1 MLRVDNR
8 VGCIFTAILLAAVLS
23 ESVAAQTIQRVPIL
37 VDTDIGTDIGDAFAL
52 GFVFGSYELDV
63 RGITTVSG
71 NTQQRAMMICRFL
84 TMTGRRHTAVAAGQD
99 PQPER
104 PITSQFPY
112 YYHPDVLFDRTKK
125 PEKMPA
131 AEFLLS
137 RFKAQPGKVTVLAL
151 GPLTNV
157 ARLLADKPEAK
168 PLIQRIVLLESN
180 IKLDLVAAR
189 AVIGAGIPL
198 LVVPAEIADDL
209 KLHGAGVRRVLGP
222 GTALT
227 RQVEALYQMW
237 DQEEPPLGDVLAA
250 AVCFETGF
258 CELAERSL
266 KLGEDGT
273 LVRALPAKSSKRPAS
288 DAKPSSR
295 VVAKLDADRFRKWYV
310 DRMAALLPPE
320 QNPSRP
326 VEQGAMPHRVH
337 VAEDYDNDIERRWW
351 MSGKAETKILPE
363 GSRRACRG
371 VLTHDFDDLLMASRQ
386 MYTAVIFNP
395 VPGPPMGKNTRL
407 SFRYW
412 LKGTDTIRV
421 QIYSLTNGYHRHLV
435 VKGLPEQEWRHA
447 TVDMTQARRPDGTGG
462 PLGEGE
468 RIDDIQFYIDPRA
481 EILIDDIVLYDA
493 APEEERRAFPKR
505 LIYAA
510 GFDTGAQGK
519 EWPGN
524 FSIIPEQGYFWRA
537 ARSLENKDE
546 GAPWIRLGLK
556 GQRRLGSATQLSFRY
571 RVTGADSLRV
581 TLSDS
586 ASKRSVT
593 AEASR
598 LKPDEWAQTVVDFP
612 TTKAKS
618 EEPSLEQAD
627 EILFRLPKG
636 ATLLLDDVLL
646 YEPGG

>member
-310 DRMAALLPPE
+310 DRMAALLPRE